1 MQYFIVINDVQ
12 QGPFSIDEL
21 RQRNITSDTLVWA
34 EGMPQWTPA
43 WQVEELRPLFYAD
56 AQTAQTA
63 AQQQTPP
70 PPPYGTQNGAQPGSM
85 PGGNYQGP
93 GAGGTTPPPYQPEKS
108 NRKKV
113 LTYVGIA
120 VAILLLI
127 MAITNPS
134 KDEHRQVIKD
144 HITAGLHGGLDA
156 SDSSGLSSL
165 ALSMISAL
173 AGPVIN
179 SAIDN
184 LLQYHNYVFWSTTTI
199 DIPGAG
205 EQRTSLGIFGKVFTS
220 DEATI
225 AEAVAKAVGEKNG
238 DESSSSSAFSTDD
251 PDDGSDNG
259 GDVTTQV
266 TDTVVSMGNKVG
278 RTVVHRVSSVVSKEI
293 KKEIHQNAD
302 SATAS
307 GIDRI
312 VDAVEDFLKGL

>member
-34 EGMPQWTPA
+34 EGMPQWIPA

-56 AQTAQTA
+56 AQTNQTSA
-63 AQQQTPP
+63 SQPTPP
-70 PPPYGTQNGAQPGSM
+70 PPPYGTQYGAQPGNTPDS
-85 PGGNYQGP
+85 NYQGH

-108 NRKKV
+108 NSKKV
-113 LTYVGIA
+113 FTYVGIA

-144 HITAGLHGGLDA
+144 HITAGFNR
-156 SDSSGLSSL
+156 GLSGNDNSGIASL
-165 ALSMISAL
+165 ASSMISAL

-225 AEAVAKAVGEKNG
+225 AEAVAKATGDKNDEEDSTSTTIFTSGDNNG
-238 DESSSSSAFSTDD
+238 D
-251 PDDGSDNG
+251 DNG
-259 GDVTTQV
+259 GDVTQQV
-266 TDTVVSMGNKVG
+266 TDTIESMGNKVG
-278 RTVVHRVSSVVSKEI
+278 RTVVHRVSREVSKEI
-293 KKEIHQNAD
+293 KKEINQNAD
-302 SATAS
+302 STTAS
-307 GIDRI
+307 GLNKII
-312 VDAVEDFLKGL
+312 DAVESFLKGL

>member
-43 WQVEELRPLFYAD
+43 WQVEELRPLFYTD
-56 AQTAQTA
+56 AQTAQPAA
-63 AQQQTPP
+63 AQQGPT

-120 VAILLLI
+120 VAILLLL

-144 HITAGLHGGLDA
+144 HITAGFNRGLNSGDN
-156 SDSSGLSSL
+156 SGLASL
-165 ALSMISAL
+165 ASSMISAL

-225 AEAVAKAVGEKNG
+225 AEAVAKATGDKDDEKDTTTTTIFTGG
-238 DESSSSSAFSTDD
+238 DNSGD
-251 PDDGSDNG
+251 DNG
-259 GDVTTQV
+259 GDVTQQV
-266 TDTVVSMGNKVG
+266 TDTIESMGNKVG
-278 RTVVHRVSSVVSKEI
+278 RTVVHRVSREVSKEI
-293 KKEIHQNAD
+293 KKEINQNAD

-307 GIDRI
+307 GINKI
-312 VDAVEDFLKGL
+312 IDAVESFLKGL

>member
-43 WQVEELRPLFYAD
+43 WQVEELRPLFYDD
-56 AQTAQTA
+56 AQAAQTTA
-63 AQQQTPP
+63 ARQGPTL
-70 PPPYGTQNGAQPGSM
+70 PPYRTQKGAQSDNT
-85 PGGNYQGP
+85 PGGSYHEP
-93 GAGGTTPPPYQPEKS
+93 GTGGTTPPYQPEKS

-113 LTYVGIA
+113 LLTYVGIA
-120 VAILLLI
+120 VALLLLI
-127 MAITNPS
+127 MAIINPS

-144 HITAGLHGGLDA
+144 HITAGFHR
-156 SDSSGLSSL
+156 GLSGNDNSGIASL
-165 ALSMISAL
+165 ASSMISAL

-199 DIPGAG
+199 DIPGTG
-205 EQRTSLGIFGKVFTS
+205 EQRTSLGVFGKVFTS

-225 AEAVAKAVGEKNG
+225 AEAVAKATGDKDDEKDTTTTTIFTGG
-238 DESSSSSAFSTDD
+238 DN
-251 PDDGSDNG
+251 DGDDNG
-259 GDVTTQV
+259 GDVATQV
-266 TDTVVSMGNKVG
+266 TDTIVSMGNRVG
-278 RTVVHRVSSVVSKEI
+278 RTVVHRVSRDVSKEI
-293 KKEIHQNAD
+293 KKEINQNAD

-307 GIDRI
+307 GLNKI
-312 VDAVEDFLKGL
+312 VDAVESFLKGL

>member
-43 WQVEELRPLFYAD
+43 WQVEELRPLFYVD

-134 KDEHRQVIKD
+134 KDEHRQVVKD

-156 SDSSGLSSL
+156 SDSSGLASL
-165 ALSMISAL
+165 ASSMISAL

-225 AEAVAKAVGEKNG
+225 AEAVAKATGDKDAEKDTTTTTIFTGG
-238 DESSSSSAFSTDD
+238 DNSGD
-251 PDDGSDNG
+251 DNG
-259 GDVTTQV
+259 GDVTQQV
-266 TDTVVSMGNKVG
+266 TDTIESMGNKVG
-278 RTVVHRVSSVVSKEI
+278 RTVVHRVSREVSKEI
-293 KKEIHQNAD
+293 KKEINQNAD

-307 GIDRI
+307 GINKI
-312 VDAVEDFLKGL
+312 IDAVESFLKGL

>member
-1 MQYFIVINDVQ
+1 
-12 QGPFSIDEL
+12 
-21 RQRNITSDTLVWA
+21 
-34 EGMPQWTPA
+34 
-43 WQVEELRPLFYAD
+43 
-56 AQTAQTA
+56 
-63 AQQQTPP
+63 
-70 PPPYGTQNGAQPGSM
+70 
-85 PGGNYQGP
+85 
-93 GAGGTTPPPYQPEKS
+93 
-108 NRKKV
+108 
-113 LTYVGIA
+113 
-120 VAILLLI
+120 

-179 SAIDN
+179 NAIDN

>member
-34 EGMPQWTPA
+34 EGMPQWVPA

-56 AQTAQTA
+56 AQTSQTSA
-63 AQQQTPP
+63 PQQIPT
-70 PPPYGTQNGAQPGSM
+70 PPPYGTQNGAQSGNTPDD
-85 PGGNYQGP
+85 NYQGTN
-93 GAGGTTPPPYQPEKS
+93 AGDTMQPPYQPEKS

-144 HITAGLHGGLDA
+144 HITAGFNRGLNDGDNGGLA
-156 SDSSGLSSL
+156 SL
-165 ALSMISAL
+165 ASSMISAL
-173 AGPVIN
+173 AAPVIN

-225 AEAVAKAVGEKNG
+225 AEAVAKATGGKDDEEDSTSTTIFTSGDNNG
-238 DESSSSSAFSTDD
+238 D
-251 PDDGSDNG
+251 DNG
-259 GDVTTQV
+259 GDVTQEV
-266 TDTVVSMGNKVG
+266 TDTLKSMGNKVG
-278 RTVVHRVSSVVSKEI
+278 RTVVHHVSREVSKEI
-293 KKEIHQNAD
+293 KKEINQNTD
-302 SATAS
+302 STTAS
-307 GIDRI
+307 GLNKII
-312 VDAVEDFLKGL
+312 DAVESFLKGL

>member
-1 MQYFIVINDVQ
+1 MQYFIVINNVQ

-43 WQVEELRPLFYAD
+43 WQVEELRPLFYDD
-56 AQTAQTA
+56 AQAAQTTVA
-63 AQQQTPP
+63 RQGPTL
-70 PPPYGTQNGAQPGSM
+70 PPYGTQKGAQSGNT
-85 PGGNYQGP
+85 PGGSYHEP
-93 GAGGTTPPPYQPEKS
+93 GTGGTTPPYQPEKS

-120 VAILLLI
+120 VALLLLI

-144 HITAGLHGGLDA
+144 HITAGFHR
-156 SDSSGLSSL
+156 GLSGNDNSGIASL
-165 ALSMISAL
+165 ASSMISAL

-199 DIPGAG
+199 DIPGTG
-205 EQRTSLGIFGKVFTS
+205 EQRTSLGVFGKVFTS

-225 AEAVAKAVGEKNG
+225 AEAVAKATGDKDDEKETTTTTIFTGG
-238 DESSSSSAFSTDD
+238 DN
-251 PDDGSDNG
+251 DGDDNG
-259 GDVTTQV
+259 GDVATQV
-266 TDTVVSMGNKVG
+266 TDTIVSMGNRVG
-278 RTVVHRVSSVVSKEI
+278 RTVVHRVSRDVSKEI
-293 KKEIHQNAD
+293 KKEINQNAD

-307 GIDRI
+307 GLNKI
-312 VDAVEDFLKGL
+312 VDAVESFLKGL